1 MNVSLRR
8 RSERLLITI
17 PIRVEGKDR
26 NGHPFADTTRTLAVN
41 RHGARIQL
49 ARFLN
54 SGETVRVTNLVANQ
68 RAEFRVVGPT
78 QPPTQKGGEWGV
90 ECLEESRNVWGIEF
104 PPANGG
110 EQACSVLLECR
121 RCHEVQLSRLSLVEV
136 DVLQASGLLT
146 RECGGCGKSTPWG
159 HVEKQVGMPAPG
171 PEMDRVF
178 REILQLDQAEGSR
191 RAAPRSLMR
200 LPLRVRSWY
209 GNEELTRSENVSRV
223 GLAFT
228 SEKVYEVG
236 EALMVTCPYDPSGQN
251 PEMRGRV
258 ARRFENS
265 GPARH
270 LYGVRYE
277 REA

>member
-1 MNVSLRR
+1 MNGSLRR

-17 PIRVEGKDR
+17 PIRVEGTGQDGR
-26 NGHPFADTTRTLAVN
+26 VFADTTRTLAVN

-49 ARFLN
+49 ARLLN
-54 SGETVRVTNLVANQ
+54 PGETIRISNLVANQ
-68 RAEFRVVGPT
+68 QAEFRVVGPT
-78 QPPTQKGGEWGV
+78 QPPTEKGGEWGV
-90 ECLEESRNVWGIEF
+90 ECLEGNRNIWGIEF
-104 PPANGG
+104 PSLDG
-110 EQACSVLLECR
+110 EEKGCSVLLECR
-121 RCHEVQLSRLSLVEV
+121 RCHQVHLSPLSLVEV

-146 RECGGCGKSTPWG
+146 RECADCGKSTPWG
-159 HVEKQVGMPAPG
+159 HVEKQLGMPAPG

-178 REILQLDQAEGSR
+178 REILQLDQAESSR

-209 GNEELTRSENVSRV
+209 GNEELTRSENVSRL

-236 EALMVTCPYDPSGQN
+236 EALMLTCPYDPSSQN
-251 PEMRGRV
+251 PETRGRV
-258 ARRFENS
+258 ARRFEAG
-265 GPARH
+265 GPTRH

-277 REA
+277 REG